1 MKQNHTL
8 IKYKR
13 EILSRIA
20 LVMFGLIT
28 AMGLFRVYNR
38 NYLQGMSDVV
48 FGLLLLYTSIQTKKI
63 NEKAFFQLA
72 RMVFMLAFITL
83 LILMIH
89 THETMTFFIW
99 LSTAIYL
106 IFYVFDNKESWIWFV
121 GMTVSVVGIFII
133 NENFFGIKGYELLVL
148 VFNMFAVLLII
159 TWYEKI
165 KTELAKNLLEQQYI
179 LAAKVANKTREL
191 RELNESL
198 EQRIKE
204 EVENNR
210 VKDRQLIQQS
220 RLAQMGEI
228 ISMIAH
234 QWRQPLTAISASSA
248 FLEVKARQQHIEP
261 ETVRKK
267 AREISSISNHLS
279 KTIDDFRDFFKPDN
293 KKEMTSFDEIMESVQ
308 RITEAS
314 LEYRNIQLDMSLH
327 CHEKF
332 MTYANKVKQVI
343 LNLIQNAEDALI
355 DRDVADPH
363 ISIRT
368 YKKDRA
374 CILEVEDNAGGIP
387 DALMEKIFDP
397 YFSTKKKK
405 EATGLGL
412 YMSKVIIE
420 EHCRGE
426 LKVENLEKGACFR
439 IILYMDHGSEE
450 LLP

>member
-1 MKQNHTL
+1 
-8 IKYKR
+8 
-13 EILSRIA
+13 
-20 LVMFGLIT
+20 
-28 AMGLFRVYNR
+28 
-38 NYLQGMSDVV
+38 
-48 FGLLLLYTSIQTKKI
+48 
-63 NEKAFFQLA
+63 
-72 RMVFMLAFITL
+72 
-83 LILMIH
+83 
-89 THETMTFFIW
+89 
-99 LSTAIYL
+99 
-106 IFYVFDNKESWIWFV
+106 
-121 GMTVSVVGIFII
+121 
-133 NENFFGIKGYELLVL
+133 
-148 VFNMFAVLLII
+148 MFAVLLII

-165 KTELAKNLLEQQYI
+165 KITLAKNLLEQQYI
-179 LAAKVANKTREL
+179 LAEKVADKTRKL

-198 EQRIKE
+198 EYRIKE

-248 FLEVKARQQHIEP
+248 FLEVKSRQQQVDPQI
-261 ETVRKK
+261 VMKK

-293 KKEMTSFDEIMESVQ
+293 KKEITSFDEIMESVQ

-314 LEYRNIQLDMSLH
+314 LEYRNIQLEMTLQ
-327 CHEKF
+327 CHDRF
-332 MTYANKVKQVI
+332 MTYANKVKQVV

-355 DRDVADPH
+355 DREVAEPH

-374 CILEVEDNAGGIP
+374 CILEVEDNAGGISEVV
-387 DALMEKIFDP
+387 MEKIFDP

-420 EHCRGE
+420 EHCGGE
-426 LKVENLEKGACFR
+426 LKVKNLEKGACFT
-439 IILYMDHGSEE
+439 IILYMDEGSEE
-450 LLP
+450 LLS